1 MHNVLFIEIK
11 KPLINLINKFS
22 DTFFFQ
28 SLFPENQFLQVPFRV
43 VVGDDVAVIFAGKH
57 IMTSNDIIVSQTLQD
72 KDLVPQQQLRNLRS
86 HGGIIDYLDGY
97 RKSIILV
104 DSLEYLTEVALAYH
118 IAQVVHIVFDL
129 LHLFIRCTLAVL
141 VNLIAGDL
149 HS

>member
-72 KDLVPQQQLRNLRS
+72 KDLVPQQQL
-86 HGGIIDYLDGY
+86 
-97 RKSIILV
+97 
-104 DSLEYLTEVALAYH
+104 
-118 IAQVVHIVFDL
+118 
-129 LHLFIRCTLAVL
+129 
-141 VNLIAGDL
+141 
-149 HS
+149 